1 MVRRFLPHTVV
12 FAVVAALS
20 AGGVAISKP
29 KPPPKPK
36 PKLELLT
43 ETQESALRKRAI
55 KVEVE
60 SRRGKEV
67 RAEATFVVDGF
78 PEDFVF
84 KLGPDREKLRG
95 DDATIRF
102 PLSAR
107 KREVLDFAIKSCRGA
122 TVDVRAEVG
131 RGDARLDR
139 SLAQPAECRAE
150 G

>member
-1 MVRRFLPHTVV
+1 MRDFVRHLCLITAL
-12 FAVVAALS
+12 AVLAT
-20 AGGVAISKP
+20 GGAAISKP

-43 ETQESALRKRAI
+43 KTEEAALRKRAI
-55 KVEVE
+55 KVAVE
-60 SRRGKEV
+60 SRRGAKV
-67 RAEATFVVDGF
+67 RAEATLVVDGF

-84 KLGPDREKLRG
+84 KLGPDREKLR
-95 DDATIRF
+95 DDSATVRF

-122 TVDVRAEVG
+122 TISVRAEVG
-131 RGDARLDR
+131 KGKGFLDG
-139 SLAQPAECRAE
+139 SLAQPPECSA